1 MKTAVKNILSTED
14 ALFVLTCQS
23 YIQRGLQ
30 FSRKSQQNRTTE
42 SDKALLLLVS
52 IEGKNME
59 QKQKSN
65 LNILDRAISFISPR
79 AGLERLAWRNAQRS
93 YDAGRTDRL
102 NAGWTPVNAPAESM
116 NQSQRDLLRARA
128 RDLERNADISEAVIQ
143 AFERNVVGLG
153 MKVQAKP
160 LKKDGTEDE
169 ELAQK
174 MEDIFFDWSAAE
186 NCDISGEQCFEEMQ
200 EMAVRRMVVDGGILA
215 VISENPYSKS
225 GLQFMLQL
233 REVDEIDGNKFSYQ
247 LSKDGTRIINGIEVN
262 KYNKPVAYWLKKI
275 TPDGLQ
281 IGESERVPAER
292 VLYLRKKKR
301 PTQIREISQL
311 SSTADRVRDVNEY
324 SEAVS
329 IKERVLACLS
339 VFIKKQIPGG
349 GVGRGSIPTT
359 QKDASSGY
367 GAKTL
372 SPGMITEL
380 QPGDD
385 VASVNPSGQA
395 SNAKEFITSQQRLI
409 ASGQGLSYEAASRDM
424 SQVNYSSA
432 RQGMLEDRKTY
443 EIFQEFIKRHFCRIV
458 YREVITQA
466 VLSGRLR
473 IPDFFE
479 RKEDY
484 LYHNWIAP
492 GMAWI
497 DPQREVKA
505 NEAALETNQ
514 TTLAQICSQN
524 GQDWR
529 EVIAQRAKEI
539 NYANKLIK
547 KEGGENGEK
556 STE

>member
-1 MKTAVKNILSTED
+1 MEE
-14 ALFVLTCQS
+14 
-23 YIQRGLQ
+23 
-30 FSRKSQQNRTTE
+30 KSKRN
-42 SDKALLLLVS
+42 K
-52 IEGKNME
+52 
-59 QKQKSN
+59 N
-65 LNILDRAISFISPR
+65 LNILDRAISFVSPR
-79 AGLERLAWRNAQRS
+79 AGFERLAWRNAQRS

-174 MEDIFFDWSAAE
+174 MEDVFFDWSAAE

-200 EMAVRRMVVDGGILA
+200 EMVVRRMVVDGGILA

-301 PTQIREISQL
+301 PSQIREVSQL

-367 GAKTL
+367 GSKTL

-432 RQGMLEDRKTY
+432 RQGLIEDRKTY

>member
-1 MKTAVKNILSTED
+1 
-14 ALFVLTCQS
+14 
-23 YIQRGLQ
+23 
-30 FSRKSQQNRTTE
+30 
-42 SDKALLLLVS
+42 
-52 IEGKNME
+52 ME

-200 EMAVRRMVVDGGILA
+200 EMVVRRMVVDGGILA

-281 IGESERVPAER
+281 IGESERIPAER

-301 PTQIREISQL
+301 PSQIREISQL

-339 VFIKKQIPGG
+339 VFIKKQIPGA

-385 VASVNPSGQA
+385 VVSVNPSGQA

-443 EIFQEFIKRHFCRIV
+443 ETFQEFIKRHFCRIV

>member
-1 MKTAVKNILSTED
+1 
-14 ALFVLTCQS
+14 
-23 YIQRGLQ
+23 
-30 FSRKSQQNRTTE
+30 
-42 SDKALLLLVS
+42 
-52 IEGKNME
+52 
-59 QKQKSN
+59 
-65 LNILDRAISFISPR
+65 
-79 AGLERLAWRNAQRS
+79 
-93 YDAGRTDRL
+93 
-102 NAGWTPVNAPAESM
+102 
-116 NQSQRDLLRARA
+116 
-128 RDLERNADISEAVIQ
+128 
-143 AFERNVVGLG
+143 
-153 MKVQAKP
+153 
-160 LKKDGTEDE
+160 
-169 ELAQK
+169 
-174 MEDIFFDWSAAE
+174 
-186 NCDISGEQCFEEMQ
+186 
-200 EMAVRRMVVDGGILA
+200 
-215 VISENPYSKS
+215 
-225 GLQFMLQL
+225 
-233 REVDEIDGNKFSYQ
+233 
-247 LSKDGTRIINGIEVN
+247 
-262 KYNKPVAYWLKKI
+262 
-275 TPDGLQ
+275 
-281 IGESERVPAER
+281 
-292 VLYLRKKKR
+292 
-301 PTQIREISQL
+301 
-311 SSTADRVRDVNEY
+311 
-324 SEAVS
+324 
-329 IKERVLACLS
+329 
-339 VFIKKQIPGG
+339 
-349 GVGRGSIPTT
+349 
-359 QKDASSGY
+359 
-367 GAKTL
+367 
-372 SPGMITEL
+372 MITEL

-443 EIFQEFIKRHFCRIV
+443 ETFQEFIKRHFCRIV

-479 RKEDY
+479 RQEDY
-484 LYHNWIAP
+484 LYPNWIAP